1 MTLRYKEDAL
11 EQIRDRQSPGEMR
24 ADRRTSILEAYR
36 RTNDISLDEALLN
49 ALDLGIEHMAQRDRR
64 RGVNKVAA
72 LGIMLAFLASGFGG
86 YAFAKSK
93 APELLSKEWAKNIEM
108 RLARAEDDIQE
119 NASHLDELEY

>member
-1 MTLRYKEDAL
+1 MAEWHKDSTSNLFEEKRRLQA
-11 EQIRDRQSPGEMR
+11 MR
-24 ADRRTSILEAYR
+24 ARRESPILDTYR
-36 RTNDISLDEALLN
+36 RTNDISLDEALLD
-49 ALDLGIEHMAQRDRR
+49 ALDLGIEHMAQRDRH

-72 LGIMLAFLASGFGG
+72 LGIMLALLASGFGG
-86 YAFAKSK
+86 FAFAKSK